1 MHYHMQN
8 EQYKKVIEVCELY
21 GDQEACLWEQALG
34 YFARKE
40 ENCKEYIAAVLKHIE
55 NKNLMPPLLGN
66 DMWHPTPSLPCNK
79 TPTQAKTRKTN
90 RRRFQPRLVCS
101 AFCRSGIREKKQ
113 WNWSLP
119 FEVITC
125 SIGESDVSHSSLV
138 RKKDLQYQW
147 DVWYVILVLSVW
159 GSEGLAETPLVPWWR
174 TRIQSTTRSFLCPS
188 WSELSRHAPSRLFL
202 EEVKLKENL

>member
-66 DMWHPTPSLPCNK
+66 DM
-79 TPTQAKTRKTN
+79 
-90 RRRFQPRLVCS
+90 
-101 AFCRSGIREKKQ
+101 
-113 WNWSLP
+113 
-119 FEVITC
+119 
-125 SIGESDVSHSSLV
+125 
-138 RKKDLQYQW
+138 
-147 DVWYVILVLSVW
+147 
-159 GSEGLAETPLVPWWR
+159 
-174 TRIQSTTRSFLCPS
+174 
-188 WSELSRHAPSRLFL
+188 
-202 EEVKLKENL
+202 